1 MLPKDIE
8 MMTGIKV
15 SGSSQHRLVQ
25 RYKFAPVEVKGA
37 VTALSIDGGKVRLRT
52 PKGLASEWKDYKA
65 VSLHG
70 TVCAAFFQENQPLI
84 DWVNAQPLAPIVTS
98 LGDGHDG
105 VWNLMAQIGESH
117 QRREVLDWFH
127 LNENWLFGLCYA
139 MNGGYKGW
147 NPYIEK
153 HLAIFVNY
161 FRSRTN

>member
-1 MLPKDIE
+1 MLPKALE

-84 DWVNAQPLAPIVTS
+84 DWVNAQPLATIVTS
-98 LGDGHDG
+98 LGDDGHDG
-105 VWNLMAQIGESH
+105 SWNLMAQIGESY

-127 LNENWLFGLCYA
+127 LNENLHKV
-139 MNGGYKGW
+139 GGSNQVLKRVE
-147 NPYIEK
+147 N
-153 HLAIFVNY
+153 HLWAGEIDLGY
-161 FRSRTN
+161 